1 MLYYMYSQPKQKQ
14 KKGNEKMTK
23 EEAIKFIESCD
34 GDICGFSVNVVSSED
49 IHCHCDLRTINSFD
63 ELSVEK
69 KEEVLSNLADELKD
83 TYEEC
88 HFHDDFNE
96 VNFYDYV

>member
-1 MLYYMYSQPKQKQ
+1 
-14 KKGNEKMTK
+14 MTK
-23 EEAIKFIESCD
+23 EEAIKLIESCE
-34 GDICGFSVNVVSSED
+34 GACGFSVNIICSED
-49 IHCHCDLRTINSFD
+49 IYCNCDTRTINNFE

-69 KEEVLSNLADELKD
+69 KEEVLSKLADELKD

-96 VNFYDYV
+96 VNFYSYV